1 MKWDGNRKEETEK
14 EKKNCSFETFFQ
26 IKNEIQKVIK
36 YKRN

>member
-1 MKWDGNRKEETEK
+1 MEIEK
-14 EKKNCSFETFFQ
+14 KKPKKKKNCSFETFFQ